1 MRIIKILLIISLIWP
16 FVDAKIAN
24 ADDEEDYKKYEGDV
38 HKKHNDDYDDDEE
51 DDDYDYDYD
60 YYKEE
65 DDYEYYDQRYPET
78 NSNTWNIWTRSTY
91 VNKGEL
97 PLKEAKE
104 IQLKLENNNNTVS
117 LYLIPLDGEIY
128 VPGKIVAELLG
139 AKVVNYDNSKILEI
153 NKAGTEL
160 IFRAGTNVVYYNEIK
175 TPIPAVTFY
184 LNDNIYV
191 PISVISNGLGYVAE
205 WQEMNNAVVLKLLK

>member
-16 FVDAKIAN
+16 FLDANIAN

-51 DDDYDYDYD
+51 DDDYDY
-60 YYKEE
+60 YKEE
-65 DDYEYYDQRYPET
+65 DEYEYYDQRYPET

>member
-16 FVDAKIAN
+16 FVDANIAN

-51 DDDYDYDYD
+51 DDDYDY
-60 YYKEE
+60 YKEE
-65 DDYEYYDQRYPET
+65 DEYEYYDQRYPET
-78 NSNTWNIWTRSTY
+78 NSNKWNIWTRSTY

-153 NKAGTEL
+153 NKASTEL

>member
-16 FVDAKIAN
+16 FLDANIAN

-51 DDDYDYDYD
+51 DDDYDY
-60 YYKEE
+60 YKEE
-65 DDYEYYDQRYPET
+65 DEYEYYDQRDPET

-139 AKVVNYDNSKILEI
+139 AKVVNYDDSKILEI

>member
-16 FVDAKIAN
+16 FVDANIAN

-51 DDDYDYDYD
+51 DDDYD

>member
-16 FVDAKIAN
+16 FVDANIAN

-51 DDDYDYDYD
+51 DDDYDY
-60 YYKEE
+60 YKEE
-65 DDYEYYDQRYPET
+65 DEYEYYDQRYTET

-104 IQLKLENNNNTVS
+104 IQLKLENNNNIVS

-139 AKVVNYDNSKILEI
+139 AKVVKYDDSKILEI

>member
-1 MRIIKILLIISLIWP
+1 MKIIKILLIISLIWP
-16 FVDAKIAN
+16 FLDANIAN

-51 DDDYDYDYD
+51 DDDYD

-104 IQLKLENNNNTVS
+104 IQLKLENNNNTRS

>member
-38 HKKHNDDYDDDEE
+38 HKKHSDDYDDDEE
-51 DDDYDYDYD
+51 DDDY
-60 YYKEE
+60 YKEE
-65 DDYEYYDQRYPET
+65 DEYEYYDQGYLET

-104 IQLKLENNNNTVS
+104 IQLKLENNNNTRS

>member
-1 MRIIKILLIISLIWP
+1 MILIWP
-16 FVDAKIAN
+16 FVDTKIAK
-24 ADDEEDYKKYEGDV
+24 ADDENDYKKYEGDV
-38 HKKHNDDYDDDEE
+38 HKKH
-51 DDDYDYDYD
+51 DDDYEEEEEDYDYD

-65 DDYEYYDQRYPET
+65 DEYDYYDQRYLET
-78 NSNTWNIWTRSTY
+78 NSKTWNIWTRSTY

-104 IQLKLENNNNTVS
+104 IQLKLENNTLS

-128 VPGKIVAELLG
+128 VPGKIIAELLG
-139 AKVVNYDNSKILEI
+139 AKVINYDNSKILEI
-153 NKAGTEL
+153 NKGDTEL
-160 IFRAGTNVVYYNEIK
+160 IFRSGTNVVYYNEIK
-175 TPIPAVTFY
+175 SPIPAVTFY

-205 WQEMNNAVVLKLLK
+205 WQEMNNAVVFKFLK

>member
-16 FVDAKIAN
+16 FVDANIAN

-51 DDDYDYDYD
+51 DDDYDY
-60 YYKEE
+60 YKEE
-65 DDYEYYDQRYPET
+65 DEYEYYDQRYPET

-175 TPIPAVTFY
+175 TPLPAVTFY

-191 PISVISNGLGYVAE
+191 PISVISNVLGYVAE

>member
-16 FVDAKIAN
+16 FVDANIAN

-51 DDDYDYDYD
+51 DDDYDYD

-139 AKVVNYDNSKILEI
+139 AKVVNYDDSKILEI

>member
-1 MRIIKILLIISLIWP
+1 MRIIKILLIMILIWP
-16 FVDAKIAN
+16 FVDTKIAK
-24 ADDEEDYKKYEGDV
+24 ADDENDYKKYEGDV
-38 HKKHNDDYDDDEE
+38 HKKHDDDYEEEDEEE
-51 DDDYDYDYD
+51 DDDYDYD

-65 DDYEYYDQRYPET
+65 DEYDYYDQRYLET

-104 IQLKLENNNNTVS
+104 IQLKLENNTKS

-128 VPGKIVAELLG
+128 VPGKIIAELLG
-139 AKVVNYDNSKILEI
+139 AKVINYDNSKILEI
-153 NKAGTEL
+153 NKGDTEL

-175 TPIPAVTFY
+175 SPIPAVTFY

-205 WQEMNNAVVLKLLK
+205 WQEMNNSVLFKFLK

>member
-38 HKKHNDDYDDDEE
+38 HKKHNDDYDYDDDEE
-51 DDDYDYDYD
+51 DDDY
-60 YYKEE
+60 YKEE
-65 DDYEYYDQRYPET
+65 DEYEYYDQRYPET

-205 WQEMNNAVVLKLLK
+205 WQEMNNVVVLKLLK

>member
-16 FVDAKIAN
+16 FVDANIAN

-51 DDDYDYDYD
+51 DDDYDY
-60 YYKEE
+60 YKEE
-65 DDYEYYDQRYPET
+65 DEYEYYDQRYPET

-139 AKVVNYDNSKILEI
+139 AKVVNYDDSKILEI

>member
-1 MRIIKILLIISLIWP
+1 MRIIKILLIMILIWP

-24 ADDEEDYKKYEGDV
+24 ADDEKDYEKYEGDV
-38 HKKHNDDYDDDEE
+38 HKKHNDYEDDDDDEE
-51 DDDYDYDYD
+51 DDDY
-60 YYKEE
+60 YKEE
-65 DDYEYYDQRYPET
+65 DEYEYYDQRYLEK
-78 NSNTWNIWTRSTY
+78 NGNTWNIWTRSTY

-97 PLKEAKE
+97 PFKEAKE
-104 IQLKLENNNNTVS
+104 IQIKLENNNNTVS

-175 TPIPAVTFY
+175 SPIPAVTFY

-205 WQEMNNAVVLKLLK
+205 WQEMNNSVVFKFLK

>member
-16 FVDAKIAN
+16 FLDANIAN

-51 DDDYDYDYD
+51 DDDYD

-153 NKAGTEL
+153 NKASTEL

>member
-38 HKKHNDDYDDDEE
+38 HKKHNDDYDDDE
-51 DDDYDYDYD
+51 
-60 YYKEE
+60 EE

-104 IQLKLENNNNTVS
+104 IQLKLENNNNTRS

>member
-51 DDDYDYDYD
+51 DDDY
-60 YYKEE
+60 YKEE
-65 DDYEYYDQRYPET
+65 DEYEYYDQRYPET

-104 IQLKLENNNNTVS
+104 IQLKLENNNTVS

>member
-16 FVDAKIAN
+16 FVDANIAN

-51 DDDYDYDYD
+51 DDDYD

-153 NKAGTEL
+153 NKASTEL

>member
-16 FVDAKIAN
+16 FVDANIAN

-51 DDDYDYDYD
+51 DDDYDYDY
-60 YYKEE
+60 YKEE
-65 DDYEYYDQRYPET
+65 DEYEYYDQRYPET

-175 TPIPAVTFY
+175 TPLPAVTFY

>member
-1 MRIIKILLIISLIWP
+1 MRIIKILLIMILIWP
-16 FVDAKIAN
+16 FVDVKIAN
-24 ADDEEDYKKYEGDV
+24 ADDEDEKYEGDV
-38 HKKHNDDYDDDEE
+38 HKKHNDYEDDDDDEE
-51 DDDYDYDYD
+51 DDDY
-60 YYKEE
+60 YKEE
-65 DDYEYYDQRYPET
+65 DEYEYYDQRYLET

-97 PLKEAKE
+97 PFKEAKE
-104 IQLKLENNNNTVS
+104 IQIKLENNNNTVS

-175 TPIPAVTFY
+175 SPIPAVTFY

>member
-16 FVDAKIAN
+16 FVDANIAN

-51 DDDYDYDYD
+51 EDDYD

-139 AKVVNYDNSKILEI
+139 AKVVNYDDSKILEI

>member
-1 MRIIKILLIISLIWP
+1 MRIIKVLLIIILIWP

-51 DDDYDYDYD
+51 DDDYDY
-60 YYKEE
+60 YKEE
-65 DDYEYYDQRYPET
+65 DEYEYYDQIDPET

-153 NKAGTEL
+153 NNGGTEL

>member
-16 FVDAKIAN
+16 FLDANIAN

-51 DDDYDYDYD
+51 EDDYD

-65 DDYEYYDQRYPET
+65 DDYEYYDQRYTET

>member
-16 FVDAKIAN
+16 FLDANIAN

-51 DDDYDYDYD
+51 DDDYDY
-60 YYKEE
+60 YKEE
-65 DDYEYYDQRYPET
+65 DEYEYYDQIDPET

-139 AKVVNYDNSKILEI
+139 AKVVNYDDSKMLEI

-191 PISVISNGLGYVAE
+191 PISVISNGFGYVAE

>member
-24 ADDEEDYKKYEGDV
+24 ADDEEDYKKYEGVV
-38 HKKHNDDYDDDEE
+38 HKKHNDNYDDDEE
-51 DDDYDYDYD
+51 DDDYD

-104 IQLKLENNNNTVS
+104 IQLKLENNNNTRS

>member
-1 MRIIKILLIISLIWP
+1 MRIIKVLLIIILIWP

-38 HKKHNDDYDDDEE
+38 HKKYNDDYDDDSEE
-51 DDDYDYDYD
+51 DDDDD
-60 YYKEE
+60 KEE
-65 DDYEYYDQRYPET
+65 DEYEYYDQRHLET

-91 VNKGEL
+91 VKKGEL
-97 PLKEAKE
+97 PFKEAKE

-153 NKAGTEL
+153 NNGGTEL

-175 TPIPAVTFY
+175 SPIPAVTFY
-184 LNDNIYV
+184 LNDNMYV

-205 WQEMNNAVVLKLLK
+205 WQEMNNSVVLKLLK

>member
-1 MRIIKILLIISLIWP
+1 MKIIKILLIISLIWP
-16 FVDAKIAN
+16 FLDANIAN

-38 HKKHNDDYDDDEE
+38 HNKHNDDYDDDEE
-51 DDDYDYDYD
+51 DDDYDY
-60 YYKEE
+60 YKED
-65 DDYEYYDQRYPET
+65 DDYEYYDQRYPEI

-153 NKAGTEL
+153 NKTGTEL

>member
-16 FVDAKIAN
+16 FVDANIAN

-51 DDDYDYDYD
+51 DDDYDY
-60 YYKEE
+60 YKEE
-65 DDYEYYDQRYPET
+65 DEYEYYDQIDPET

-139 AKVVNYDNSKILEI
+139 AKVVNYDDSKILEI

>member
-16 FVDAKIAN
+16 FVDANIAN

-51 DDDYDYDYD
+51 DDDYDY
-60 YYKEE
+60 YKEE
-65 DDYEYYDQRYPET
+65 DEYEYYDQRYPET

>member
-16 FVDAKIAN
+16 FVDANIAN

-38 HKKHNDDYDDDEE
+38 HKKHNDDYDDDKE
-51 DDDYDYDYD
+51 DDDYD

-104 IQLKLENNNNTVS
+104 IQLKLENNNNTRS

-139 AKVVNYDNSKILEI
+139 AKVVNYDNSKILKI

-175 TPIPAVTFY
+175 SPIPAVTFY

>member
-16 FVDAKIAN
+16 FVDANIAN

-38 HKKHNDDYDDDEE
+38 HKKHNDDYDDDKE
-51 DDDYDYDYD
+51 DDDYD

-65 DDYEYYDQRYPET
+65 DEYEYYDQRYPET

>member
-16 FVDAKIAN
+16 FLDANIAN

-51 DDDYDYDYD
+51 DDDYDY
-60 YYKEE
+60 YKEE
-65 DDYEYYDQRYPET
+65 DEYEYYDQIDPET

-139 AKVVNYDNSKILEI
+139 AKVVNYDDSKILEI

>member
-51 DDDYDYDYD
+51 DDDY
-60 YYKEE
+60 YKEE
-65 DDYEYYDQRYPET
+65 DEYEYYDQRYPET

-175 TPIPAVTFY
+175 SPIPAVTFY

>member
-16 FVDAKIAN
+16 FVDANIAN

-51 DDDYDYDYD
+51 DDDYDY
-60 YYKEE
+60 YKEE
-65 DDYEYYDQRYPET
+65 EDYEYYDQRYPET

-139 AKVVNYDNSKILEI
+139 AKVVNYDDSKILEI

>member
-1 MRIIKILLIISLIWP
+1 MKIIKILLIISLIWP
-16 FVDAKIAN
+16 FLDANIAN

-51 DDDYDYDYD
+51 DDDYDY
-60 YYKEE
+60 YKKE

>member
-16 FVDAKIAN
+16 FVDANIAN

-51 DDDYDYDYD
+51 DDDYDYDY
-60 YYKEE
+60 YKEE
-65 DDYEYYDQRYPET
+65 DEYEYYDQRYPET

>member
-16 FVDAKIAN
+16 FVDANIAN

-51 DDDYDYDYD
+51 DDDYD

-104 IQLKLENNNNTVS
+104 IQLKLENNNNTRS

-191 PISVISNGLGYVAE
+191 PISVISNDLGYVAE

>member
-16 FVDAKIAN
+16 FVDANIAN

-51 DDDYDYDYD
+51 DEDYD

-65 DDYEYYDQRYPET
+65 DEYEYYDQRYPET

-139 AKVVNYDNSKILEI
+139 AKVVNYDDSKILEI

>member
-1 MRIIKILLIISLIWP
+1 MKIIKILLIISLIWP
-16 FVDAKIAN
+16 FLDANIAN

-51 DDDYDYDYD
+51 DDDYDY
-60 YYKEE
+60 YKEE
-65 DDYEYYDQRYPET
+65 DEYEYYDQIDPET

-104 IQLKLENNNNTVS
+104 IRLKLENNNNTVS

-139 AKVVNYDNSKILEI
+139 AKVVNYDDSKILEI

>member
-16 FVDAKIAN
+16 FVDANIAN

-51 DDDYDYDYD
+51 DDDYDY
-60 YYKEE
+60 YKKE